1 MNRALIFGIAL
12 FLAVVG
18 IALVTVDTSVEA
30 GHKCRC
36 KAKNDCCAPAC
47 CAPATCCAPANCC
60 PTNYCPP
67 ACCGCHGVG
76 HGVGPAVEAAPA
88 PAAAAAPARAQFG
101 FRTVS
106 FQR

>member
-18 IALVTVDTSVEA
+18 IALMTVDTTAEA
-30 GHKCRC
+30 GHRCRC
-36 KAKNDCCAPAC
+36 KCSQNDCCAPSC
-47 CAPATCCAPANCC
+47 CAPSCCAPANCC
-60 PTNYCPP
+60 PTACPP
-67 ACCGCHGVG
+67 ACCGCAGGV
-76 HGVGPAVEAAPA
+76 HAAPAPA
-88 PAAAAAPARAQFG
+88 PAAAAVPARAQFG